1 MPKLLLPVLAGMLG
15 VFFFGGCMGTP
26 RVTDPKETAIEQLL
40 LSTATD
46 RALMGVSLKKLEG
59 KKVFVEERSLE
70 VADNVYLKYKEV
82 FLETNGFERAEKAY
96 VIGLVSILLGKHGAL
111 IVEDKKDAEVVAV
124 ITTGALSI
132 DRADSLVGI
141 PAVTLPIPLAG
152 NLETPEIA
160 FYKAIK
166 QSGIAKFAINIYD
179 KSTGEQL
186 IAIGPISGIAY
197 LNFRKVFF
205 FFSFHTTDI
214 PEKKKWWYTQ
224 P

>member
-1 MPKLLLPVLAGMLG
+1 MPKLLLHISAGILSIL
-15 VFFFGGCMGTP
+15 FFGGCMGTP
-26 RVTDPKETAIEQLL
+26 RVTDPKETAVEQLL
-40 LSTATD
+40 LSTAAD
-46 RALMGVSLKKLEG
+46 RALMGISLKKLEG

-70 VADNVYLKYKEV
+70 GADDVYLKYKEV
-82 FLETNGFERAEKAY
+82 FLETHGFEHAEKAY
-96 VIGLVSILLGKHGAL
+96 VIGLVSILLGKHGAF
-111 IVEDKKDAEVVAV
+111 IVEDKKEAEVIAA

-132 DRADSLVGI
+132 DRADSFVGV
-141 PAVTLPIPLAG
+141 PSFTLPIPLAG
-152 NLETPEIA
+152 NLGTPEIA

-179 KSTGEQL
+179 KFTGEQL
-186 IAIGPISGIAY
+186 LAVGPISGFAY